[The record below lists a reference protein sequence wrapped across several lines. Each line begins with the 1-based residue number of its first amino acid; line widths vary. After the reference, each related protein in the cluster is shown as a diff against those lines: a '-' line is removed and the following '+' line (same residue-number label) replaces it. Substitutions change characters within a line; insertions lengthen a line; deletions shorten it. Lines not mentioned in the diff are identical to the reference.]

1 MEITIGSL
9 FDGIGG
15 FPLAGQRNGMTA
27 LWASEIE
34 PFPIKVTKI
43 RFPDMKHL
51 GDITQINGAE
61 IEPVDIVTGG
71 SPCQDLSVAGKRAGL
86 AGERSGLFMEMIRI
100 IEEMLVATNREYPK
114 AIVWENVPGAFSSN
128 KGEDIRCVLDEFE
141 RLGFIV
147 DLNVLDA
154 QYMGVPQR
162 RRRIYSACLNVDHI
176 RKMKTNTS
184 WSIITQLLI
193 EILLCILNEALN
205 LYEKEPKGSVWRQR
219 KLTADGLQRKMK
231 LFSIEARKD
240 FEKLLTDWAGICQ
253 IHLKEQSYLVDPS
266 EKSDITIKTDTFKN
280 EFLMGMEPEELF
292 GSILKSWK
300 ELLDVLYDQENS
312 CITLTVTNETMNQII
327 YGCATLLENTA
338 LLIAQLKNSCQNSY
352 ETAFYILTGRKV
364 CINYARERQ
373 TSCPLFEGLEWF
385 YRWNDYIDICSK
397 NGEQFERYFRTES
410 APEILFKRQGL
421 SRHSQESGEARE
433 RIATDAERSI
443 NQAIA
448 IDSNC
453 QDSRFKL
460 TGGVVPTIPA
470 KAGTGGNN
478 GPMLAVPDKSYC
490 LQGSMI
496 GRADK
501 NGPQGNGINEDVSL
515 YSFQRSDAF
524 KETDKASTQ
533 SRRQYKDATDLV
545 CSVDCRN
552 FNETDKHGTLQAKGN
567 GGQSLNYMGAVRE
580 GYSVRRL
587 TPLECERLQ
596 GFPDGWTDIPG
607 QTEATQEELEFWR
620 DVWLT
625 WDKTRAEDPDKVKPR
640 TDKAILKWLKNPV
653 SDSAQYKALGNSV
666 AVPCPEYVLEGIKE
680 VLEVAHEK

>member
-1 MEITIGSL
+1 MKLGSL

-15 FPLAGQRNGMTA
+15 FGLSAIQHDIEPV
-27 LWASEIE
+27 WASEVE
-34 PFPIKVTKI
+34 PFPILVTKKH
-43 RFPDMKHL
+43 FPNMKHL
-51 GDITQINGAE
+51 GDITKINGAE
-61 IEPVDIVTGG
+61 IEPVEIITGG

-100 IEEMLVATNREYPK
+100 IEEMLIATNREYPK

-364 CINYARERQ
+364 CINYARE
-373 TSCPLFEGLEWF
+373 T
-385 YRWNDYIDICSK
+385 N
-397 NGEQFERYFRTES
+397 
-410 APEILFKRQGL
+410 
-421 SRHSQESGEARE
+421 
-433 RIATDAERSI
+433 
-443 NQAIA
+443 
-448 IDSNC
+448 
-453 QDSRFKL
+453 KL
-460 TGGVVPTIPA
+460 PVV
-470 KAGTGGNN
+470 
-478 GPMLAVPDKSYC
+478 
-490 LQGSMI
+490 
-496 GRADK
+496 
-501 NGPQGNGINEDVSL
+501 
-515 YSFQRSDAF
+515 
-524 KETDKASTQ
+524 
-533 SRRQYKDATDLV
+533 
-545 CSVDCRN
+545 
-552 FNETDKHGTLQAKGN
+552 
-567 GGQSLNYMGAVRE
+567 
-580 GYSVRRL
+580 
-587 TPLECERLQ
+587 
-596 GFPDGWTDIPG
+596 
-607 QTEATQEELEFWR
+607 
-620 DVWLT
+620 
-625 WDKTRAEDPDKVKPR
+625 
-640 TDKAILKWLKNPV
+640 
-653 SDSAQYKALGNSV
+653 
-666 AVPCPEYVLEGIKE
+666 
-680 VLEVAHEK
+680 